1 MGRLMG
7 EPAPQPLLCVITGQS
22 TIPGALAWIAEGRPY
37 TDAPAT
43 DIFDAI
49 LETRQDEQPR
59 ADEALRQVAKIALG
73 SDVDTAAA
81 PADLDAVL
89 TPDDCDRV
97 IEHLVAQSPTRSLV
111 GIGSSTLRS
120 AMTALPRAVEVYAQI
135 AGLSWREL
143 RSRCADRGGQL
154 PVGPE
159 GPWSPRQL
167 QAVIDVVEA
176 VATGAQDIGPVDL
189 VVHEPANRA
198 AALHAATT
206 GGVSYGTLL
215 SQRIVGS
222 AWGAHRNR
230 NAWSVRSDLV
240 ARLASSMVSSGLT
253 VWATAGPEH
262 VVASRSFLN
271 EHVADGADVGQIEL
285 LVRDADGKPS
295 MAVFVAVANDGG
307 SARKTASTL
316 RSAPGRVTVPAAL
329 VLAGQGWAHRSETDP
344 LIHAFSGRVVSDRHL
359 DELTKLALHR

>member
-1 MGRLMG
+1 MGDS
-7 EPAPQPLLCVITGQS
+7 APQPLLCVITGQP

-37 TDAPAT
+37 TDTAAT
-43 DIFDAI
+43 EIFNAI
-49 LETRQDEQPR
+49 LEARRDDHPR
-59 ADEALRQVAKIALG
+59 ADEALRHVAKSALD

-89 TPDDCDRV
+89 TPADCDRV
-97 IEHLVAQSPTRSLV
+97 IEHLVTQSPTRSVL

-120 AMTALPRAVEVYAQI
+120 ALTAHRRAVEVYAQI

-143 RSRCADRGGQL
+143 RSRCVDSGVQL
-154 PVGPE
+154 PGAPE

-167 QAVIDVVEA
+167 QAVIDIIEA
-176 VATGAQDIGPVDL
+176 VATGAHDIGPVDL
-189 VVHEPANRA
+189 VVHEPSNRA
-198 AALHAATT
+198 AALHAATA

-230 NAWSVRSDLV
+230 NAWSVRSDVV
-240 ARLASSMVSSGLT
+240 ARLASNMVNSGLA
-253 VWATAGPEH
+253 VWATAGPEQ
-262 VVASRSFLN
+262 VVVSRAFLN
-271 EHVADGADVGQIEL
+271 ELVATDADVGQIEL
-285 LVRDADGKPS
+285 LVRNSDGAPT

-359 DELTKLALHR
+359 DELTTLALHR